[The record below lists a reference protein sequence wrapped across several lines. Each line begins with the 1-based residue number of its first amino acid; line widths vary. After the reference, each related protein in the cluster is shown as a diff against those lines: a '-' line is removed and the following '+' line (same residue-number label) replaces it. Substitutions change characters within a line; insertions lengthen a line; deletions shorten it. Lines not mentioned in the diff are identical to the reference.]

1 MGPVAGILRQMKR
14 WIAFGLALLSAS
26 AFGDRIL
33 LIPLDSR
40 PATGQ
45 FAQMIGKMA
54 GIQVDLPPFELLGR
68 FTTPGQSD
76 AILDWLR
83 DQDYSDVVAV
93 VVSTD
98 MAAYGGLIASRI
110 NDVPL
115 ETAARRISR
124 LAIIRQR
131 HPETAFY
138 AFSSIMRLWPTAT
151 KAAAAWRLQLAK
163 YEEMKDRY
171 RRTQSEDARRSMEN
185 LQAKI
190 PPIEIRNYE
199 TTRERNHQLQRTLL
213 GLVRDKV
220 LDYLVLGQD
229 DAQPYGP
236 HIPEQQQ
243 LRTLCLRYAIN
254 HKVYLC
260 EGIDQHANVLTSRAL
275 LTHYNWAPKVR
286 IVYSDQKGVTKVANY
301 ESKIV
306 AQSLQDQLFASGATP
321 APAGTDY
328 DYTLYLNTPDP
339 DPDER
344 QKFVTEL
351 QQEIDQGF
359 PVAVAD
365 INLARDGTA
374 DPVLFSALW
383 EKTRIMKLLAYAGW
397 NTAGNTMGTAIPAAN
412 AYLLARRLRN
422 DPLGREVAQRE
433 FLLHRIVNDYAYHKF
448 TRPEAYRMIDS
459 TLRASR
465 DEIYD
470 ADFQRV
476 QTLVQ
481 TSLTKHLQEYF
492 KTQFLGRR
500 FFAGTTQ
507 SEITGLDDVRIFLPW
522 PRAFEVQIEFKMRTA
537 PVGGG

>member
-1 MGPVAGILRQMKR
+1 MKR
-14 WIAFGLALLSAS
+14 WIVLGLALLSAS
-26 AFGDRIL
+26 AIGERIL

-40 PATGQ
+40 PAAGQ

-54 GIQVDLPPFELLGR
+54 GVRVELPPAELLGR

-83 DQDYSDVVAV
+83 DQDYSDVIAT

-98 MAAYGGLIASRI
+98 MVAYGGLIASRV

-115 ETAARRISR
+115 ETATRRISR

-131 HPETAFY
+131 HPDTAFY
-138 AFSSIMRLWPTAT
+138 GFSSITRLWPTAT

-171 RRTQSEDARRSMEN
+171 RRTLSEDARRSMEN

-199 TTRERNHQLQRTLL
+199 ATRERNHLLQRTLL

-236 HIPEQQQ
+236 HVPEQQQ

-286 IVYSDQKGVTKVANY
+286 IVYSDSKGVTKVANY

-328 DYTLYLNTPDP
+328 DYSLYLNTPDP

-412 AYLLARRLRN
+412 AYLLARRLRS
-422 DPLGREVAQRE
+422 DPQGREVAQRE

-500 FFAGTTQ
+500 FFAGTSQ
-507 SEITGLDDVRIFLPW
+507 AEITGLEDVRIFLPW
-522 PRAFEVQIEFKMRTA
+522 PRAFEVQIEFTMRTA